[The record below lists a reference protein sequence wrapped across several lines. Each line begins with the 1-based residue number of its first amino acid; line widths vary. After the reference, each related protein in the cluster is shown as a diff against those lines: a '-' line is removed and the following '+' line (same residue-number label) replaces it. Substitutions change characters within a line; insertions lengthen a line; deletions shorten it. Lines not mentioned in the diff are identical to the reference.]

1 MNVNSLDE
9 LIKALS
15 LIEEPIVEP
24 IEYRIHYDDSGNITM
39 CSMQQHP
46 NSSQYLVV
54 DKYEYDNYFRYYVV
68 DNQLK
73 KIDLPTSNRVQ
84 LKRSDTGY
92 QVVKNHAGLL
102 LEPDETFS
110 ETEYYDTT
118 NN

>member
-1 MNVNSLDE
+1 VNSLDK
-9 LIKALS
+9 LTKALS
-15 LIEEPIVEP
+15 LIEGTIIEP

-54 DKYEYDNYFRYYVV
+54 SKYEYDNYFRYHVI
-68 DNQLK
+68 DKKLK
-73 KIDLPTSNRVQ
+73 KIDIDYGYSVQ
-84 LKRSDTGY
+84 LKKSNSGY
-92 QVVKNHAGLL
+92 LVVKNHAGLV